1 MRDDQ
6 TFDQRLI
13 AKIQKDIEAFE
24 NDPRAKAQWQLDFWW
39 QQRLD
44 ERAARNVR
52 PSDYD
57 PIARF
62 MREQDES

>member
-1 MRDDQ
+1 MTDDQ
-6 TFDQRLI
+6 TFDQRLS

-24 NDPRAKAQWQLDFWW
+24 RDPVAKAQRQLDFWW
-39 QQRLD
+39 QMKLD